1 MFLGLLDP
9 DPLKWTSPD
18 RIHVQKI
25 IKRFPLLRPAAS
37 GALPVH
43 NSERCPPAQ
52 FFFSHHQGSRL
63 LRPSR
68 ISLKHTSS
76 YGRYN

>member
-1 MFLGLLDP
+1 MFLGLLVP
-9 DPLKWTSPD
+9 DPLKWTSSD
-18 RIHVQKI
+18 WIHMQKI

-43 NSERCPPAQ
+43 NSECCPFAQ
-52 FFFSHHQGSRL
+52 LFFSHHQGSRF
-63 LRPSR
+63 LRSSR